1 MYGQNYGYRTS
12 LSPLMIK
19 HMKIKF
25 ENLIKTYKLP
35 KNSKILDIASNDG
48 TFLNMFKTLKDKSY
62 KLYGCDPSA
71 EKFKKYYKKNIKL
84 ITDYFPSKKL
94 ENSIEIYK
102 KKLSLITSFAMF
114 YDVKDPNNFCKNIY
128 KLLDKNGLWVL
139 ELSYLPLFLKKLNYD
154 QICHEHIAYYSLTS
168 FKNIADKNN
177 LKILDFSFNEI
188 NGGSI
193 YIECAKKSSKLK
205 ANIKKS
211 KLLEAE
217 KLITNKDYHF
227 LIYE

>member
-71 EKFKKYYKKNIKL
+71 EKFKKYYKKI
-84 ITDYFPSKKL
+84 
-94 ENSIEIYK
+94 
-102 KKLSLITSFAMF
+102 
-114 YDVKDPNNFCKNIY
+114 
-128 KLLDKNGLWVL
+128 
-139 ELSYLPLFLKKLNYD
+139 
-154 QICHEHIAYYSLTS
+154 
-168 FKNIADKNN
+168 
-177 LKILDFSFNEI
+177 
-188 NGGSI
+188 
-193 YIECAKKSSKLK
+193 
-205 ANIKKS
+205 
-211 KLLEAE
+211 
-217 KLITNKDYHF
+217 
-227 LIYE
+227 